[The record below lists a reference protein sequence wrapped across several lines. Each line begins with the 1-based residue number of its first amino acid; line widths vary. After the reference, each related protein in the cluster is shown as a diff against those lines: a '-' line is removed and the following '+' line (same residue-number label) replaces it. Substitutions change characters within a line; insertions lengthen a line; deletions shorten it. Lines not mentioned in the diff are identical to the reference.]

1 MPVYGLL
8 KIIMFHLV
16 EENEMI
22 KYQFAAFKENIDSI
36 QIQSVFIHNAGN
48 ALQDIHICI
57 KVVEQDT
64 LRGRGESRDKIKESC
79 FLMY

>member
-1 MPVYGLL
+1 MPFYGLL

-36 QIQSVFIHNAGN
+36 
-48 ALQDIHICI
+48 
-57 KVVEQDT
+57 
-64 LRGRGESRDKIKESC
+64 
-79 FLMY
+79 